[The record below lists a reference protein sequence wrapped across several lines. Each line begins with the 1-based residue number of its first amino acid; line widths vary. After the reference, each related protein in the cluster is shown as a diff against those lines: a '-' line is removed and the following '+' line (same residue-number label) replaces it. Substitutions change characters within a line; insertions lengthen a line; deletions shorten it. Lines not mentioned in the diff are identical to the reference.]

1 MFMVTKRSK
10 TAAATSKKPGQKPT
24 PPKPRYWPG
33 LWPVSVAI
41 IGLVAVWWLQRSP
54 EELTPVKQPAPGAS
68 TAGAGLP
75 ETEVDQATSV
85 TAQTQAEAG
94 ALKGEAV
101 TIAGQV
107 AAAYPDD
114 ALSYALLGSAYYN
127 TGQSEEA
134 TKHLRRCLE
143 LNPKQADAF
152 EILARIAY
160 EKGELEESVRLCQES
175 LKLNPTS
182 GEALNQLGRALMD
195 LGRTEESLQAL
206 EKAVRLKR
214 PTSESYYLLGQANL
228 QSGNYRQAKESFLGA
243 TRLLPDHTQAYFGL
257 YTACMRLGETE
268 AAAQYREQFL
278 KLEAVDRQTLT
289 DRSARD
295 DTLTGLPLVRRTVAR
310 TLFGAAQIYRLHGEA
325 DKATELF
332 YRAAFLDGDAPV
344 YRVSLEAIYAQRN
357 ALKEGVAAFDRLTSA
372 QPGNPLNYY
381 FLGRLHERL
390 DHFDATERAYRQVQ
404 HLQPD
409 WAEGYRALAE
419 LYLRANR
426 NLPAAAAL
434 ARRTVELDPS
444 GAHYYLLAAA
454 SSRNNDRAGALE
466 AIEQALRLSPDEDRY
481 RSLLEQLKGTP

>member
-1 MFMVTKRSK
+1 V
-10 TAAATSKKPGQKPT
+10 
-24 PPKPRYWPG
+24 PPASASEQSNSIAR
-33 LWPVSVAI
+33 V
-41 IGLVAVWWLQRSP
+41 
-54 EELTPVKQPAPGAS
+54 EEAS
-68 TAGAGLP
+68 
-75 ETEVDQATSV
+75 SV

-94 ALKGEAV
+94 ALKQEAV
-101 TIAGQV
+101 TIAGQL
-107 AAAYPDD
+107 AQAYPDD

-160 EKGELEESVRLCQES
+160 EKGELDESVRLCQES
-175 LKLNPTS
+175 LKLNPMS
-182 GEALNQLGRALMD
+182 GEALNQLGRAMMD

-214 PTSESYYLLGQANL
+214 PTSESHYLLGQANL
-228 QSGNYRQAKESFLGA
+228 QSGNYREAKENFLAA

-257 YTACMRLGETE
+257 YTASMRLGETE
-268 AAAQYREQFL
+268 AATQYREQFL

-289 DRSARD
+289 DRSVRD

-325 DKATELF
+325 DKAAELF
-332 YRAAFLDGDAPV
+332 YRSAFLDADAPV
-344 YRVSLEAIYAQRN
+344 YRVSLEALYAQRN
-357 ALKEGVAAFDRLTSA
+357 AAKDGVTAFERLASA
-372 QPGNPLNYY
+372 QPGNPLNHY

-390 DHFDATERAYRQVQ
+390 EHFDATEKAYRQVQ

-419 LYLRANR
+419 LYLKANR
-426 NLPAAAAL
+426 NLPAAMAL
-434 ARRTVELDPS
+434 ARRTVELEPS

-454 SSRNNDRAGALE
+454 ASRNNDRAGALA
-466 AIEQALRLSPDEDRY
+466 AIEQAMRLSPDEDRY
-481 RSLLEQLKGTP
+481 RTFFEELKGAP

>member
-1 MFMVTKRSK
+1 MAPVVASVAVVGVALVWWAFR
-10 TAAATSKKPGQKPT
+10 TAEAPKPGKT
-24 PPKPRYWPG
+24 VPPASASEQSNSIAR
-33 LWPVSVAI
+33 V
-41 IGLVAVWWLQRSP
+41 
-54 EELTPVKQPAPGAS
+54 EEAS
-68 TAGAGLP
+68 
-75 ETEVDQATSV
+75 SV

-94 ALKGEAV
+94 ALKQEAV

-107 AAAYPDD
+107 AQAYPDD

-127 TGQSEEA
+127 TGQSDAA
-134 TKHLRRCLE
+134 TNHLRRCLE

-160 EKGELEESVRLCQES
+160 EKGELEESVQLCQES

-214 PTSESYYLLGQANL
+214 PTSESFYLLGQANL
-228 QSGNYRQAKESFLGA
+228 QSGNYRQARENFLGA

-268 AAAQYREQFL
+268 AAAQFREQFL

-325 DKATELF
+325 DRATELF

-344 YRVSLEAIYAQRN
+344 YRVALEALYAQRN
-357 ALKEGVAAFDRLTSA
+357 AAKDGVAAFDRLTAA

-390 DHFDATERAYRQVQ
+390 EHFEATEKAYRQVQ

-409 WAEGYRALAE
+409 WAEGYRALAD

-426 NLPAAAAL
+426 NLPTAVAL
-434 ARRTVELDPS
+434 ARRTVELEPS
-444 GAHYYLLAAA
+444 GAHYYLLAVA

-481 RSLLEQLKGTP
+481 RSFLEQLKPTP